1 MGKWE
6 MVKLSDVVGEAITG
20 EWGAECA
27 DGEVGTKVLRTTN
40 FTNLGLINYNNVV
53 ERNIPASK
61 VEKKKLERYDIIL
74 EKSGG
79 SDNQPVGRVVFF
91 DNDNDVVYL
100 CNNFTQILRIRQN
113 IAYPKYVFLCLF
125 HLYQNGTTEL
135 LQNKTTGIRNLQVKQ
150 YMALEI
156 PLPSLPVQQQ
166 IADVLDRASA
176 LIEKRKAQIE
186 KLDLLVKSQF
196 IEIFG
201 NPVSNPKGWKKKRV
215 KECLKG
221 IENGVSPKCEAFPAL
236 FEQYGVLKLSA
247 VTYGNYIEHEN
258 KQLFPNTKFDT
269 KIEVCSEDLL
279 MTRKNTY
286 DLVGMCAYVFS
297 TRSGLMLP
305 DLIFRLIPKNEV
317 HSIYLWQLINCDFF
331 RPEIK
336 KLASGTSGSMPNI
349 SKERLNSLE
358 IPVPPVEIQRKFA
371 SFVRQIEAQKS
382 LLQQSL
388 TKLEQNYKSLMQK
401 GFRGEIF

>member
-6 MVKLSDVVGEAITG
+6 MVP
-20 EWGAECA
+20 
-27 DGEVGTKVLRTTN
+27 
-40 FTNLGLINYNNVV
+40 
-53 ERNIPASK
+53 IP
-61 VEKKKLERYDIIL
+61 D
-74 EKSGG
+74 
-79 SDNQPVGRVVFF
+79 VVFF
-91 DNDNDVVYL
+91 QEGPGVRN
-100 CNNFTQILRIRQN
+100 TQ
-113 IAYPKYVFLCLF
+113 Y
-125 HLYQNGTTEL
+125 T
-135 LQNKTTGIRNLQVKQ
+135 TTGIKLLNVANLQDGKIDLSKSDRYISEYEAHGKYKHFLVDEGDLIIASSGIQVDYFEKKMGFINASHLPLCMNTSTIRFKSLNDDKLSIRFFMYCLKTLQ
-150 YMALEI
+150 FKGQLKRLITGSAQLNFGPSHIKKMEI
-156 PLPSLPVQQQ
+156 PLPPLHIQRQ

-186 KLDLLVKSQF
+186 KLDLLIKSQF
-196 IEIFG
+196 IEMFG

-247 VTYGNYIEHEN
+247 VTYGHYIEQEN
-258 KQLFPNTKFDT
+258 KQLFPDTKFDT

-371 SFVRQIEAQKS
+371 SFVRQVEAQKS

-401 GFRGEIF
+401 CFRGEIF